1 MTHVYGYRLF
11 CVCVDCNCKRAM
23 ASGITRCAIAS
34 VLDDM
39 KPKYR
44 SSRIEKAQEL
54 GKTIMEQAGETE
66 MTAFEGFSTELL
78 ELLRGL
84 LQSSTT
90 YRSSAAK
97 REKLWSS
104 FHQACLLQLP
114 ELWEKFL
121 SSLSVV
127 YDDDLLQQSVSLKVF
142 EMLLTSEFSTSSS
155 HPRTS
160 LRAEELQVSKDHSGM
175 RVGTSPVLC

>member
-11 CVCVDCNCKRAM
+11 CVRVDCNCKRAM

-66 MTAFEGFSTELL
+66 MTAFEDFSTELL

-97 REKLWSS
+97 REKNCGHLSIRHACYNSLNYGRS
-104 FHQACLLQLP
+104 FSPL
-114 ELWEKFL
+114 
-121 SSLSVV
+121 
-127 YDDDLLQQSVSLKVF
+127 YQSCTV
-142 EMLLTSEFSTSSS
+142 MIYSSS
-155 HPRTS
+155 QS
-160 LRAEELQVSKDHSGM
+160 A
-175 RVGTSPVLC
+175 